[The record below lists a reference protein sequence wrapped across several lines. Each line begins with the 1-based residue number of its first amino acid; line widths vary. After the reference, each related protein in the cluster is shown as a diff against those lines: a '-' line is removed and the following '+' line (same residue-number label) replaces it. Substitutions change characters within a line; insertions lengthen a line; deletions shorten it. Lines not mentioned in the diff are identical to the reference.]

1 MKSTIKIVLGSL
13 VGALAIHGALTA
25 CGAGNKSANAQTT
38 PTSCTTWQVATVAGG
53 NSSSPTSP
61 DPVPTGWE
69 PFAWLAGN
77 NGFNQSTIVI
87 RQCAP

>member
-1 MKSTIKIVLGSL
+1 MKSTIKLVLGSL

-38 PTSCTTWQVATVAGG
+38 PTSCTTWQVAIVPLDNG
-53 NSSSPTSP
+53 SSPTSP
-61 DPVPTGWE
+61 DPVPAGWE
-69 PFAWLAGN
+69 PFAWSAGN
-77 NGFNQSTIVI
+77 LVI